1 MPYFLQI
8 LAIQTPFDIG
18 TDKNDRT
25 QFSCNYDVLVY
36 NSNSDSLLSS
46 FADLLS
52 GVVSSSNLALG
63 IRPVFPLPTAGAAAG
78 SEVDG
83 PFVRIIPTAGYST
96 IQGRTG
102 ERGERPSFQV
112 IVASIDSE
120 VADSKAWEIYRLL
133 DGMRQQ
139 VA

>member
-8 LAIQTPFDIG
+8 FAIQAPFDIG
-18 TDKNDRT
+18 LDKNDRT
-25 QFSCNYDVLVY
+25 QISCNYDVLVY
-36 NSNSDSLLSS
+36 NSDSDSLLSS

-52 GVVSSSNLALG
+52 DLVSSSDIALG
-63 IRPVFPLPTAGAAAG
+63 IRPIFPLPTAGAAAG
-78 SEVDG
+78 TEADG
-83 PFVRIIPTAGYST
+83 PFVRVISTAGYQT
-96 IQGRTG
+96 IEGRTG